1 MSASWLGAPPG
12 GCPAPTRPR
21 PSTMQCAR
29 WCVPRCSRAARSLV
43 PVPVLQ
49 ADTTYHRCARAYRTR
64 PTSCRRR
71 SRSASTSGRACC
83 STRSPTTIRRAA
95 WWPLTSRRCRATRR
109 TRRRGRGPRGQPAT
123 GWQVPSKWPSVLR
136 TVFGVITVR
145 GMDMSACDVIEGPI
159 DGDKFCPRMSS
170 SCQSSCPRCSPSTIG
185 CWTTGASDRLAC
197 PYGRPA
203 LCLSVLC
210 LLSLV
215 SRLSLSGIP
224 CPCLSLCVCLV

>member
-21 PSTMQCAR
+21 PSTRQCAR

-95 WWPLTSRRCRATRR
+95 WWPLTCRRCRATRR

-123 GWQVPSKWPSVLR
+123 GWQVPSKWLSVLR

-145 GMDMSACDVIEGPI
+145 GMDMSACDVIA
-159 DGDKFCPRMSS
+159 CA
-170 SCQSSCPRCSPSTIG
+170 CSMRSRTSARSTALLPQVRLLRG
-185 CWTTGASDRLAC
+185 GAAQCRRGAAQCGGSARAS
-197 PYGRPA
+197 GR
-203 LCLSVLC
+203 SK
-210 LLSLV
+210 
-215 SRLSLSGIP
+215 
-224 CPCLSLCVCLV
+224 

>member
-12 GCPAPTRPR
+12 GCPAPTRRR

-95 WWPLTSRRCRATRR
+95 WWPLTCRRCRATRR

-123 GWQVPSKWPSVLR
+123 GWQVPSKWLSVLR

-145 GMDMSACDVIEGPI
+145 GMDMSACDVIACACSMRSRTSARSRHGATTASAATAWRSRSVQKRCCAMRRQCSRKWTQQMNSFQM
-159 DGDKFCPRMSS
+159 DG
-170 SCQSSCPRCSPSTIG
+170 
-185 CWTTGASDRLAC
+185 
-197 PYGRPA
+197 
-203 LCLSVLC
+203 
-210 LLSLV
+210 LL
-215 SRLSLSGIP
+215 
-224 CPCLSLCVCLV
+224 